1 MGQSGK
7 EGKSQNRQALGT
19 QTKTCSS
26 RLQKTANTDNQLHA
40 MEELRMA
47 ITNERMKLI
56 DKVTKLLALANG
68 TNHTAEAE
76 SAKRM
81 AAELMAKNNL
91 ELSDLLQKEEVFTTE
106 RQQHSQS
113 KPARFET
120 MLINVIAKFNEVC
133 LLTRD
138 NWKDKMT
145 LTYIGRTCD
154 IEATL
159 YMIDI
164 VLRQR
169 MVAWKAYRK
178 EYESKYGIKLSKGET
193 YTRWH
198 NGFSAGVRDKLE
210 ELTAMSTSKIQEW
223 GLVPVQGDKQ
233 ALAWYHQ
240 HFGKTTPGR
249 ASKMKVSQAGR
260 DAGKNVSIHKGID
273 TQKPGRK
280 YIA

>member
-1 MGQSGK
+1 
-7 EGKSQNRQALGT
+7 
-19 QTKTCSS
+19 
-26 RLQKTANTDNQLHA
+26 
-40 MEELRMA
+40 MA
-47 ITNERMKLI
+47 ISNERIKLI

-91 ELSDLLQKEEVFTTE
+91 ELSDLMQKEDIFTTE
-106 RQQHSQS
+106 QRQHSQC

-138 NWKDKMT
+138 NYKDKMT

-178 EYESKYGIKLSKGET
+178 EYEAKYCTTLSKGET

-198 NGFSAGVRDKLE
+198 NGFSAGVRDKLN
-210 ELTAMSTSKIQEW
+210 ELTTMSTSKVQEW
-223 GLVPVQGDKQ
+223 GLVPVNGSEQ
-233 ALAWYHQ
+233 ALAWYHRNV
-240 HFGKTTPGR
+240 GTTRPGR
-249 ASKMKVSQAGR
+249 ATKMKVSEAGR
-260 DAGKNVSIHKGID
+260 NAGKNVSIHKGIN
-273 TQKPGRK
+273 TEKPGRK